1 MTERDRQVRKMVDK
15 FVRGFNEFND
25 TAMLCIYKINKKDD
39 AVSFAGNIE
48 DMVRPLSSIL
58 EKAYETDEQNGLT
71 HLMASIIC
79 AFNRVVNINE
89 DEEMAKF
96 YRKVLQ
102 EVIDNKFVVEDEEE
116 EVEEEHEETFEELKE
131 KLNKMGYNVSKKP
144 TNNPK
149 SNAKT
154 KK

>member
-1 MTERDRQVRKMVDK
+1 MTEFDRQVRKMVDK

-25 TAMLCIYKINKKDD
+25 TSMLCIYKINKKDD

-48 DMVRPLSSIL
+48 DMVRPFTSIL
-58 EKAYETDEQNGLT
+58 EKAYETNEQNGLT
-71 HLMASIIC
+71 HLMASMLC
-79 AFNRVVNINE
+79 AFNNVVNISE
-89 DEEMAKF
+89 DEEMAEF
-96 YRKVLQ
+96 YREMLQ
-102 EVIDNKFVVEDEEE
+102 EVIDNKFVVDDE
-116 EVEEEHEETFEELKE
+116 EEEHEETLEELKE